1 MNPLDELRRCW
12 AGLPDKPDDTPE
24 STVQA
29 LLLHAN
35 GDPEQFR
42 SLIERRIGGEP
53 LAYLTGK
60 QLFMGIEMLSGP
72 QALIPRKETEI
83 LCRGS
88 LAKLREFARDQLSV
102 LDICCGAGN
111 LGLALAA
118 NVPGA
123 RVRGSD
129 VSADA
134 VELANRNAAYLGLE
148 NRAAFHAGDLFECFD
163 SSGNYGTIDLIIC
176 NPPYISSARVDK
188 MPREIS
194 AFEPRM
200 AFDGGPFGVRVLA
213 RLVREARRFL
223 QPEGW
228 LAFETGLGQGNS
240 MRKLLESSGL
250 YRNVGVLTDGSGETR
265 ALLARAADA
274 SV

>member
-1 MNPLDELRRCW
+1 VNPLDELRRRW
-12 AGLPDKPDDTPE
+12 SGLPDKPDETPE
-24 STVQA
+24 STAQA

-35 GDPEQFR
+35 GDPERFQ

-53 LAYLTGK
+53 LAYLIGK
-60 QLFMGIEMLSGP
+60 QLFMGIEMLAGP

-83 LCRGS
+83 LCRGA
-88 LAKLREFARDQLSV
+88 LVKLREFERDHVSV

-118 NVPGA
+118 NVVGA
-123 RVRGSD
+123 KVRGSD
-129 VSADA
+129 ISADA

-148 NRAAFHAGDLFECFD
+148 NRAAFHTGDLFECFN
-163 SSGNYGTIDLIIC
+163 SSENYGTIDLIIC

-194 AFEPRM
+194 AFEPRI
-200 AFDGGPFGVRVLA
+200 AFDGGPFGVRVLT

-250 YRNVGVLTDGSGETR
+250 YRNVGVLTDESGETR
-265 ALLARAADA
+265 ALLARAAEA